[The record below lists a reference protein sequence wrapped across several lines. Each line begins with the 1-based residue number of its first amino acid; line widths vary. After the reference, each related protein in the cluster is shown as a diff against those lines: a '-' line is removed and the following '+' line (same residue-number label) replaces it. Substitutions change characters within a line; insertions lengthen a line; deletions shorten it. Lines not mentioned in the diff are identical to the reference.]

1 MPKRK
6 RRDRPTTARA
16 SEPTE
21 AVSAGAAP
29 VDPQVALFAQR
40 HQEDLDRQKAEQRA
54 AAERRKRDAQHQ
66 DLIKAKDDAV
76 ARVKALRRRDRVAS
90 GETAEADAAYKAA
103 LAALIEFE
111 TGAAPPWATTDE
123 PPPDAEAEPQGEDDV
138 GEGEPD
144 PEP

>member
-6 RRDRPTTARA
+6 RRDRPTTTGT

-21 AVSAGAAP
+21 AASAGAPP

-54 AAERRKRDAQHQ
+54 AAERRKREAQHQ
-66 DLIKAKDDAV
+66 DLIKAKDGAV
-76 ARVKALRRRDRVAS
+76 ARVKSLRRRDRVAP

-111 TGAAPPWATTDE
+111 TGAAPPWAATDE
-123 PPPDAEAEPQGEDDV
+123 APPDAEAEPE
-138 GEGEPD
+138 
-144 PEP
+144 PEPEGADEAQPEP